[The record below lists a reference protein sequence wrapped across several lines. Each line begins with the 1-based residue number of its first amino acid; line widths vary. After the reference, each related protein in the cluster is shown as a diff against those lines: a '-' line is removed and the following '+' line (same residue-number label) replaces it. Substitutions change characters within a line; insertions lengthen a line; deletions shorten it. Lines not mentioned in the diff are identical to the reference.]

1 MFHLATSA
9 DMLQSLPHPET
20 LQPLTK
26 NAVQERS
33 RWSNFVS
40 SIIKET
46 WVASMSYLKAD
57 GHLPLVLGVI
67 GLAAMLILMQVL

>member
-1 MFHLATSA
+1 MYHLATSA
-9 DMLQSLPHPET
+9 DMLQNLPHPET

-33 RWSNFVS
+33 RWSNFVA
-40 SIIKET
+40 SIIRET
-46 WVASMSYLKAD
+46 WVASMSYLKSD
-57 GHLPLVLGVI
+57 RHLPLVLGVI

>member
-20 LQPLTK
+20 LQPLIK
-26 NAVQERS
+26 NVVQERS
-33 RWSNFVS
+33 RWSNFGS
-40 SIIKET
+40 SIIRET
-46 WVASMSYLKAD
+46 WVASTSYLKSD
-57 GHLPLVLGVI
+57 SHLPLVLGVI

>member
-20 LQPLTK
+20 SQPLTK
-26 NAVQERS
+26 NVVQERS
-33 RWSNFVS
+33 RWPYFVS

-46 WVASMSYLKAD
+46 WVASMSFLKAD
-57 GHLPLVLGVI
+57 CHLPLVLGVI

>member
-26 NAVQERS
+26 NAVQEQS
-33 RWSNFVS
+33 GWSDFVS

-46 WVASMSYLKAD
+46 WVAFMSYLKAD
-57 GHLPLVLGVI
+57 SHLPLVLGVI